1 MNAWVGYSSENVRQK
16 SLSRLELEIK
26 IRDNTFIFSLL
37 TLYAYSNSTQVERYD
52 DVRSVLLCA
61 EIRAVIS
68 LKWRVIRPHYV
79 TIRSSYTVTFWH
91 TAVENRIATVHGR
104 KTIYFNGSTARI
116 SAHNSTERMR
126 TISLRSFFL
135 ENVLYYPLT
144 NEIVNGPMSLSH
156 QDKRKKKI
164 RHSGAFD

>member
-1 MNAWVGYSSENVRQK
+1 M
-16 SLSRLELEIK
+16 
-26 IRDNTFIFSLL
+26 
-37 TLYAYSNSTQVERYD
+37 
-52 DVRSVLLCA
+52 
-61 EIRAVIS
+61 
-68 LKWRVIRPHYV
+68 
-79 TIRSSYTVTFWH
+79 IRSSYTVTFWH

-126 TISLRSFFL
+126 TISPRSFFL

-156 QDKRKKKI
+156 QDKKEEKI
-164 RHSGAFD
+164 RRKRRKRTHSQYMRTKLTMKDERDEYGDEAKTKTSADE